1 MSVVEV
7 QYGCEAPEFRK
18 VVVQCVADM
27 TEEERETYFK
37 TQPKDFQALHE
48 ERKKNGYYKR
58 CPKTDWCRLE
68 REKKET
74 EEKQKAEAIRLLEA
88 REAVWVEHAK
98 QQEAQSRA
106 SLVTIEKLRADVE
119 KLAGLVAQLLPK

>member
-18 VVVQCVADM
+18 VVVQCVMEM
-27 TEEERETYFK
+27 TEQERETYFK

-68 REKKET
+68 REKKERL
-74 EEKQKAEAIRLLEA
+74 EKEKAERLATMEA
-88 REAVWVEHAK
+88 REEIWVKHAK
-98 QQEAQSRA
+98 EKEQEFADYRA
-106 SLVTIEKLRADVE
+106 LTDKRLEQIV
-119 KLAGLVAQLLPK
+119 GLVKGLLEDK